1 MINKKVSFKK
11 NIETVFV
18 NRKNRNV
25 TKNISFRCKI
35 VLLNKIVLLMY
46 TFIQSKIKEIQ
57 IIFGEKY
64 YIIPYYY
71 TSRYS
76 VNKNYKSENYSCQIT
91 LVFHSITAA
100 NHFVVQPFRI
110 KIKH

>member
-25 TKNISFRCKI
+25 KKKNISFRCKI

-46 TFIQSKIKEIQ
+46 TFIQSKIKEFQ
-57 IIFGEKY
+57 IFFGEK
-64 YIIPYYY
+64 
-71 TSRYS
+71 
-76 VNKNYKSENYSCQIT
+76 
-91 LVFHSITAA
+91 
-100 NHFVVQPFRI
+100 
-110 KIKH
+110 

>member
-25 TKNISFRCKI
+25 KKKNISFRCKI

-46 TFIQSKIKEIQ
+46 TFIQSKIKEFQ
-57 IIFGEKY
+57 IFLEKN
-64 YIIPYYY
+64 
-71 TSRYS
+71 
-76 VNKNYKSENYSCQIT
+76 NKNYKSENYSC
-91 LVFHSITAA
+91 
-100 NHFVVQPFRI
+100 
-110 KIKH
+110 